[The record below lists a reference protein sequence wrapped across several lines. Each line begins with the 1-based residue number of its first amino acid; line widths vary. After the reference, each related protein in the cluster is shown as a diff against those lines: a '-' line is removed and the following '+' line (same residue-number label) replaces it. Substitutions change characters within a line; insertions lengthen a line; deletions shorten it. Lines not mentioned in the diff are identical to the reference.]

1 MKKICY
7 PAVRMF
13 NGNISQGDKLMR
25 QFLSVSTRF
34 FSMIVFAAL
43 LFAVLPLKPVFS
55 APHPAEERLKTVSK
69 IEKYLR
75 ELKTMKAHF
84 TQTAPNGEKTS
95 GVFYL
100 QRPGKM
106 RFEYDPP
113 IEDFIVADGLF
124 IYFYDAE
131 MENQSSTAIGNS
143 LADFILRENIR
154 LSGDIKILGIEE
166 GMIEEKKTLEVTLTQ
181 TADPG
186 AGNLTLIFRKDP
198 MQLVS
203 WVINDAQGLT
213 TTVALWESHSNIHL
227 PDESLFRYRDPKLG
241 NPRYNK

>member
-1 MKKICY
+1 
-7 PAVRMF
+7 
-13 NGNISQGDKLMR
+13 MR
-25 QFLSVSTRF
+25 QFLSALTRF
-34 FSMIVFAAL
+34 FSILVLTAVFFVA
-43 LFAVLPLKPVFS
+43 LPLKSVQA
-55 APHPAEERLKTVSK
+55 APHPAEERLKTISK

-75 ELKTMKAHF
+75 DLKTMKARF
-84 TQTAPNGEKTS
+84 TQTAPGGEKTS

-106 RFEYDPP
+106 RFEYDEP

-143 LADFILRENIR
+143 LADFILRENVK
-154 LSGDIKILGIEE
+154 LSGDIKILDIEE
-166 GMIEEKKTLEVTLTQ
+166 GMIEESKTLEVTLTQ

-186 AGNLTLIFRKDP
+186 AGHLTLIFRQKP

-203 WVINDAQGLT
+203 WVIHDAQGLT

-227 PDESLFRYRDPKLG
+227 PDESLFRYRDPKMG
-241 NPRYNK
+241 TPRYNK